1 MTLREKLREYIESC
15 GSQRIAADNIGYST
29 ATISTYLKGTYSGD
43 VDKLEKRLSEIF
55 ANLEAEKEVCNTL
68 ASGGYVATSISQSV
82 YNTIRLCHLKGG
94 IAIECGDAGIGKTM
108 ACKKYKQRYT
118 LWSIPVYQA

>member
-1 MTLREKLREYIESC
+1 MTLREKLRKYIESC

-43 VDKLEKRLSEIF
+43 VDKLEKRLAEIF
-55 ANLEAEKEVCNTL
+55 ANLEAETEVCNTI

-82 YNTIRLCHLKGG
+82 YNTIRLCNLKGG

-108 ACKKYKQRYT
+108 PQVHSR
-118 LWSIPVYQA
+118 L